1 MPEKRDV
8 IRETD
13 AEAIRLARTL
23 LRSARHGALAVLDPV
38 TGSPLAS
45 RVGVATDADGTPVIL
60 ISILAAHTRALI
72 ADPRC
77 SLLLGDPGK
86 GDALAHPRVTL
97 ACRAMRLDAGS
108 PRHQRV
114 ARRYLNRNPK
124 AKLYAELGDF
134 SYFALT
140 VESASLN
147 GGFGKAY
154 ALAREDII
162 LHGDVVEALA
172 AGEQGALEHMNSD
185 HRDAIGLYARHFGGQ
200 EIAAGWTI
208 AGIDADG
215 LDLVD
220 GDRVL
225 RIFFASPLEEASAL
239 RSVLVSMA
247 KEARMHLDTIHD
259 RDVSVSTN

>member
-13 AEAIRLARTL
+13 AEAIRLARNL
-23 LRSARHGALAVLDPV
+23 LRSARHGALAVLDPA

-60 ISILAAHTRALI
+60 ISMLAAHTRALI

-77 SLLLGDPGK
+77 SLLLGEPGK
-86 GDALAHPRVTL
+86 GDALAHPRITL
-97 ACRAMRLDAGS
+97 ACHATRLDAGS

-154 ALAREDII
+154 ALAKEDII
-162 LHGDVVEALA
+162 LNGDVVEALA

-200 EIAAGWTI
+200 KIAADWTI

-239 RSVLVSMA
+239 RFVLVSMA
-247 KEARMHLDTIHD
+247 KEARMNLDTIHD